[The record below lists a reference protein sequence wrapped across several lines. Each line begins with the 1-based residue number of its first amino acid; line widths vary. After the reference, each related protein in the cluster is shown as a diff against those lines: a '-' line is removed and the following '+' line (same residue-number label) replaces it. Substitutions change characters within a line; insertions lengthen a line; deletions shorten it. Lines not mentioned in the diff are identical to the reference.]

1 MDGYNQN
8 KTIKLIIILLH
19 LESVLQAVFVLA
31 CCTLFQSPEDEKTV
45 FDHKT
50 FYEQHA
56 GLSNGKI
63 WPQSTSLP
71 WFWHIYKIDDP
82 LTQGCGAEWDETIN
96 PLRTVPTN

>member
-1 MDGYNQN
+1 M
-8 KTIKLIIILLH
+8 
-19 LESVLQAVFVLA
+19 ESVLQAVFVLA

-45 FDHKT
+45 FYHKT

-63 WPQSTSLP
+63 WPQSTSLS

-82 LTQGCGAEWDETIN
+82 LTQGCGAEWDETIY
-96 PLRTVPTN
+96 PLRAVPTN